1 MANSARSVTG
11 TSRQALAL
19 LKSYPAEMRAYTV
32 STRVNS
38 PNSDA
43 PEWVAELDEETVAD
57 SGS

>member
-1 MANSARSVTG
+1 
-11 TSRQALAL
+11 
-19 LKSYPAEMRAYTV
+19 MRAYTV